1 MTAHPRADARI
12 PRTHETPEV
21 SGIGRRLRVGLITH
35 LDHSDDLDVVYDENL
50 TLIREL
56 ERLGYDSVW
65 TATRHFHSGSA
76 GLPSPFAFYGAAAAQ
91 TSTIGLGTAVL
102 PIIVDDPV
110 RVAEEVAVLDYISKG
125 RLQLGIGKGV
135 PSDAY
140 HAFARWGSDR
150 ETDFGSKVEQ
160 LHWALSGGTV
170 PDTSTSIWPP
180 NNDLRGRIYHGTS
193 TWETIRRAARLGDGF
208 ILERFGNGDERTPDG
223 RAAFQRRQSDSI
235 LEYRSEFERSWGQTR
250 SPYVVV
256 SRTAWPAESREAALR
271 EVSAASEKWNAQA
284 RKVGRLPVGLSS
296 ADELISDNVIWGTPE
311 QLADDLLADA
321 SIGRSD
327 EIVLGL
333 HPGSY
338 TLDQAIEKASI
349 LIDELYP
356 RLQQGWL
363 EARRSL
369 QDDVHDYAKGAVISR

>member
-1 MTAHPRADARI
+1 M
-12 PRTHETPEV
+12 
-21 SGIGRRLRVGLITH
+21 
-35 LDHSDDLDVVYDENL
+35 
-50 TLIREL
+50 
-56 ERLGYDSVW
+56 
-65 TATRHFHSGSA
+65 
-76 GLPSPFAFYGAAAAQ
+76 
-91 TSTIGLGTAVL
+91 
-102 PIIVDDPV
+102 
-110 RVAEEVAVLDYISKG
+110 
-125 RLQLGIGKGV
+125 
-135 PSDAY
+135 
-140 HAFARWGSDR
+140 
-150 ETDFGSKVEQ
+150 
-160 LHWALSGGTV
+160 
-170 PDTSTSIWPP
+170 
-180 NNDLRGRIYHGTS
+180 
-193 TWETIRRAARLGDGF
+193 
-208 ILERFGNGDERTPDG
+208 
-223 RAAFQRRQSDSI
+223 
-235 LEYRSEFERSWGQTR
+235 
-250 SPYVVV
+250 

-284 RKVGRLPVGLSS
+284 RKIGRLPVGLSS

-338 TLDQAIEKASI
+338 TLDQAIEKAAI